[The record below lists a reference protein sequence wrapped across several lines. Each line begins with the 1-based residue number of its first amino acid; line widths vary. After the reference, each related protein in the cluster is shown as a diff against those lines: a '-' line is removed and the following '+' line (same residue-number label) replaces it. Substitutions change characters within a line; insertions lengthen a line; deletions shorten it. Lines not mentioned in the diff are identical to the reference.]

1 MTALDDAILEA
12 ARSGLQG
19 FTLFSTQDGRWQ
31 ASTTRDRQSWSV
43 HIAAD
48 PVSAMRTAL
57 GASAVS
63 EKPTDE
69 PKTDDMDIFG

>member
-12 ARSGLQG
+12 AAGGLQG
-19 FTLFSTQDGRWQ
+19 FTLFPTQDGRWQ
-31 ASTTRDRQSWSV
+31 ASTTRDKIGWSV

-48 PVSAMRTAL
+48 PVSALLAAL

-63 EKPTDE
+63 KKPTGG
-69 PKTDDMDIFG
+69 DIFG

>member
-19 FTLFSTQDGRWQ
+19 FTLFPTQDGRWQ
-31 ASTTRDRQSWSV
+31 ASTTQDKIGWSV

-48 PVSAMRTAL
+48 PVTAMQAAL

-63 EKPTDE
+63 EKPTDNPVPE
-69 PKTDDMDIFG
+69 DIFA

>member
-1 MTALDDAILEA
+1 MTPLDDAILEA

-48 PVSAMRTAL
+48 PVSAMRAAL
-57 GASAVS
+57 GTSAAA
-63 EKPTDE
+63 EKTTD
-69 PKTDDMDIFG
+69 KGDIFA